1 MFSDIKIPDDIK
13 NTFEITAVYYA
24 GVFWNELYNL
34 SVQKFNNET
43 GHSSLT
49 EIYKNSMLYYHK
61 SMCEKQANWLH
72 QSLTHIKYT
81 FRKYDINILTMDDCL
96 VQIANSF
103 IPLDYCS
110 TVKLAEKRG
119 LVYKCLSNSIGVL
132 INKIIDDYLPMIIDN
147 HVKDNMRVLKNIIV
161 DIYIIERENVHSTFV
176 NANIGKNAGSQID
189 VCTAKK
195 LLDDIKK
202 VKVIND
208 KLNSKLDEHQKI
220 VEQYKHDIDLR
231 DKKIKELMQQK
242 IELSSTLE
250 RYKKNVLILIKKN
263 KDLQS
268 KRNASPIER
277 FGQFEQFG
285 QFGQFEQ
292 FGQSEQF
299 EQFEPPKRSNRERFT
314 EDISIIP
321 NFNSEPSSPPPIMR
335 MSSPA
340 LENFETRSNGSIKS
354 AETGKT
360 VASGRDDIYNSEMN
374 KLFNVDDN
382 VDDNIG
388 DYVGNNDN
396 FNDDNNFNNND
407 GKLTNVRNTND
418 KSEPRKS
425 TRRKIKLSELIDD
438 DID

>member
-220 VEQYKHDIDLR
+220 VEQYKNDIDLR
-231 DKKIKELMQQK
+231 DKKIKELIQQK

-354 AETGKT
+354 AETSKT
-360 VASGRDDIYNSEMN
+360 VTSGRDDIYNSEMN

-382 VDDNIG
+382 VG
-388 DYVGNNDN
+388 
-396 FNDDNNFNNND
+396 DDNNFNNNNDNFNND

-418 KSEPRKS
+418 NSESRKS